1 MSSLAQSNS
10 YIPENDY
17 LEGEKSSQT
26 RHEYVDGQVYAMAG
40 SSKRHN
46 RIAGNIYRKLAE
58 ADPNCEAYLS
68 DIKVRISE
76 RKTYYYPDVVVSC
89 EQDDGNDYY
98 LENPCLIVEVLSDST
113 AQKDRTEK
121 LLSYM
126 NISSL
131 RAYLL
136 VSQDKA
142 HIEMF
147 YREPGGKWWVN
158 AFENVEQNIELPCPD
173 IVLTLSDIYSGVSE
187 GFS

>member
-1 MSSLAQSNS
+1 MPLAKSFTNCIS
-10 YIPENDY
+10 ENDY
-17 LEGEKSSQT
+17 LEGEKSSET

-89 EQDDGNDYY
+89 EPDDSDDYY
-98 LENPCLIVEVLSDST
+98 LENPCLGVDVLSEST

-121 LLSYM
+121 LLAYM
-126 NISSL
+126 NITSL

-136 VSQDKA
+136 VSQDKQ
-142 HIEMF
+142 HIEIF
-147 YREPGGKWWVN
+147 YREPEGKWWVKS
-158 AFENVEQNIELPCPD
+158 FENLDDELDLPCPGISMTVAD
-173 IVLTLSDIYSGVSE
+173 CYQGVV
-187 GFS
+187 GG